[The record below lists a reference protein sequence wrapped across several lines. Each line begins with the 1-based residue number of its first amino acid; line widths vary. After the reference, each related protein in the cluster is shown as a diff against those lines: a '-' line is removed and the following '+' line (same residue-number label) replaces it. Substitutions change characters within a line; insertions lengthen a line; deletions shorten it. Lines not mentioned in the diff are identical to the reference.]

1 MSTRSINPY
10 SNQNNNNSNDTAKKA
25 GIAAAAVGVAGA
37 GTAAAMAVK
46 NHLDNTTDEETVVSA
61 EEEVIPAEETP
72 ISTPK
77 PEPVPEHRHH
87 KPESRNTPDHDDK
100 PGSNPGTDPVDKPE
114 NHPGEE
120 RKDEPQN
127 DKKDEP
133 TDDQRDEP
141 LTQEEIEAYDDNN
154 LDPNQE
160 VDQVLAEENIDHS
173 GDAESTDD
181 MFIHD
186 YEEVRMISGADGEA
200 QVAATAY
207 DANGNPIVLVD
218 VDGDQMF
225 DQGYYGDGGIVD
237 VSELAINVGDAE
249 LDAASNEEYLANN
262 GENADNFEG
271 ADFTADIIS

>member
-46 NHLDNTTDEETVVSA
+46 NHLDNTADEENVVSA
-61 EEEVIPAEETP
+61 EEEVIPTEETP

-87 KPESRNTPDHDDK
+87 KPEPRHTPDQDDK
-100 PGSNPGTDPVDKPE
+100 PRSNPETDPVDNPKDNPE
-114 NHPGEE
+114 NPEE
-120 RKDEPQN
+120 EHTDEPN
-127 DKKDEP
+127 DGKK
-133 TDDQRDEP
+133 DEP
-141 LTQEEIEAYDDNN
+141 LTQEKIEEYDDNN

-173 GDAESTDD
+173 GDAESTED

-200 QVAATAY
+200 QVVATAY

-249 LDAASNEEYLANN
+249 LDAASNEGYLANN
-262 GENADNFEG
+262 GENADNFDG
-271 ADFTADIIS
+271 ADFNADIIS